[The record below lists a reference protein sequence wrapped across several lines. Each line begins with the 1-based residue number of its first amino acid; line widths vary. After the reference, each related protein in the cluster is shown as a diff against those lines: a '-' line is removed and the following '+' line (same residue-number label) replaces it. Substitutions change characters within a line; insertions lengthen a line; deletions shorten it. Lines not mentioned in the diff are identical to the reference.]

1 MIIAC
6 PACATRYAVPDS
18 AIGVDGR
25 TVRCAKCRNSWFQE
39 GPVVEVPPMAPTP
52 APAPISEA
60 APAPMTQTAVMEAQ
74 PPVAAPPAPS
84 PAPVAA
90 PAMAA
95 AAPANPAP
103 VVAPPVEPAAPEP
116 APAPSIK
123 DRFASSPSSFAH
135 EPPFRPRRNPAR
147 MWTMLAVGF
156 ALVSTGAMAAVYEFG
171 LPDWLPLPQTGHSE
185 PDLKLTFPAARQE
198 RRPLNSQNDYF
209 NISGTITNIGQSRR
223 SVPSLMIV
231 LRDARNRAVY
241 TVEAAPPKPVLNPG
255 ENLTINTAIVDAPKA
270 AVSAEVK
277 WKVN

>member
-25 TVRCAKCRNSWFQE
+25 TVRCATCRHSWFQE
-39 GPVVEVPPMAPTP
+39 GPVIEVPP
-52 APAPISEA
+52 APAPVAPAPA
-60 APAPMTQTAVMEAQ
+60 APAPQ
-74 PPVAAPPAPS
+74 VARPAEQAPA
-84 PAPVAA
+84 PAPVA
-90 PAMAA
+90 
-95 AAPANPAP
+95 
-103 VVAPPVEPAAPEP
+103 PPP
-116 APAPSIK
+116 APAVEQAPPPIA
-123 DRFASSPSSFAH
+123 DNFAATPSSFAH

-156 ALVSTGAMAAVYEFG
+156 ALMATGAMAAVYQFG
-171 LPDWLPLPQTGHSE
+171 LPTWLPLPQTGHSE

-198 RRPLNSQNDYF
+198 RRPLNNQNDYF
-209 NISGTITNIGQSRR
+209 NISGTITNIGQNRR

>member
-1 MIIAC
+1 MC
-6 PACATRYAVPDS
+6 V
-18 AIGVDGR
+18 
-25 TVRCAKCRNSWFQE
+25 
-39 GPVVEVPPMAPTP
+39 AP
-52 APAPISEA
+52 
-60 APAPMTQTAVMEAQ
+60 
-74 PPVAAPPAPS
+74 PPVAAMPA
-84 PAPVAA
+84 
-90 PAMAA
+90 
-95 AAPANPAP
+95 
-103 VVAPPVEPAAPEP
+103 EP
-116 APAPSIK
+116 APATVEQAPVEQAPAE
-123 DRFASSPSSFAH
+123 DRFDSSPSSFAH

-156 ALVSTGAMAAVYEFG
+156 ALMTTGAMAAVYQFG

-209 NISGTITNIGQSRR
+209 NISGTITNIGQNRR

-231 LRDARNRAVY
+231 LRDARNRAIY

-255 ENLTINTAIVDAPKA
+255 ESLTINTAIVDAPKA

>member
-18 AIGVDGR
+18 AIGVEGR
-25 TVRCAKCRNSWFQE
+25 TVRCAKCRHSWFQD
-39 GPVVEVPPMAPTP
+39 GPVIEVPQAARPVATAPAPTPEPPAAPPAPVAPAPEPPIAPAPVPVQPAPAPTP
-52 APAPISEA
+52 APVEETP
-60 APAPMTQTAVMEAQ
+60 
-74 PPVAAPPAPS
+74 PPVA
-84 PAPVAA
+84 
-90 PAMAA
+90 
-95 AAPANPAP
+95 
-103 VVAPPVEPAAPEP
+103 
-116 APAPSIK
+116 
-123 DRFASSPSSFAH
+123 DRFATSPSSFAH

-156 ALVSTGAMAAVYEFG
+156 ALMTTGAMAAVYQFG

-209 NISGTITNIGQSRR
+209 NISGTITNIGQNRR
-223 SVPSLMIV
+223 SVPSLLIV